1 MNNTKTMI
9 KSLKKDFLKLSI
21 TKLVTIFTI
30 LIAFFSSLFAS
41 ISSLIEKGYT
51 EELRINNVTISL
63 SSSSIF
69 IYLFLPI
76 VFTIITLVIIFTQK
90 EDDITINFNTYIFK
104 FLCFFQIAFFWLIIY
119 FLYIITT
126 DISSITLIPAA
137 IMSFIYLVIFSTFY
151 IKFKKNNFI
160 NFLNKWYGI
169 LLSISCLTGVFYYLL
184 KITFGDKDLSTMLSG
199 FAIVCA
205 ISSIIPIYIL
215 DDLKFFKSVKV
226 RNKMRKIIHKSDSPA
241 KCMKIFILIS
251 ILLFLLNPYS
261 FKNYG
266 KNIIY
271 SEAVYS
277 TTKSSTYYSSQNNFD
292 GYLVFKTNDNKY
304 IAVEYKIAKKKSE
317 NEKRTYINILPG
329 YRYININGIEILEQK
344 FTVNKIQIRN

>member
-151 IKFKKNNFI
+151 IKFHLNFI
-160 NFLNKWYGI
+160 
-169 LLSISCLTGVFYYLL
+169 
-184 KITFGDKDLSTMLSG
+184 
-199 FAIVCA
+199 
-205 ISSIIPIYIL
+205 
-215 DDLKFFKSVKV
+215 
-226 RNKMRKIIHKSDSPA
+226 SD
-241 KCMKIFILIS
+241 F
-251 ILLFLLNPYS
+251 
-261 FKNYG
+261 
-266 KNIIY
+266 
-271 SEAVYS
+271 
-277 TTKSSTYYSSQNNFD
+277 
-292 GYLVFKTNDNKY
+292 
-304 IAVEYKIAKKKSE
+304 
-317 NEKRTYINILPG
+317 
-329 YRYININGIEILEQK
+329 
-344 FTVNKIQIRN
+344 

>member
-104 FLCFFQIAFFWLIIY
+104 FLCFFQIAFFLVNNILFIY
-119 FLYIITT
+119 YNNRYFINYTYSCSNNEFYIFGYLFNFLY
-126 DISSITLIPAA
+126 
-137 IMSFIYLVIFSTFY
+137 
-151 IKFKKNNFI
+151 
-160 NFLNKWYGI
+160 
-169 LLSISCLTGVFYYLL
+169 
-184 KITFGDKDLSTMLSG
+184 KI
-199 FAIVCA
+199 
-205 ISSIIPIYIL
+205 
-215 DDLKFFKSVKV
+215 
-226 RNKMRKIIHKSDSPA
+226 
-241 KCMKIFILIS
+241 
-251 ILLFLLNPYS
+251 
-261 FKNYG
+261 
-266 KNIIY
+266 
-271 SEAVYS
+271 
-277 TTKSSTYYSSQNNFD
+277 
-292 GYLVFKTNDNKY
+292 
-304 IAVEYKIAKKKSE
+304 
-317 NEKRTYINILPG
+317 
-329 YRYININGIEILEQK
+329 
-344 FTVNKIQIRN
+344 